1 MKGVETYSGLRI
13 SEVIH
18 QVTGIP
24 FERIAVLSGPNLAR
38 EIAGGQAAA
47 SVVAPDET
55 APHDGG
61 RTGAQK
67 AARPSFSC
75 SDLSHVI
82 RGSVSTRCRGTRQV
96 SRREFLSGPLRRA
109 RVDLSFVQ
117 SGLPDL
123 EGSIRAVIRRE

>member
-1 MKGVETYSGLRI
+1 MLSSMKGVETYSGLRM
-13 SEVIH
+13 SEVIY

-61 RTGAQK
+61 RTGHRKQ
-67 AARPSFSC
+67 PGL
-75 SDLSHVI
+75 LS
-82 RGSVSTRCRGTRQV
+82 
-96 SRREFLSGPLRRA
+96 A
-109 RVDLSFVQ
+109 VQ
-117 SGLPDL
+117 ICLM
-123 EGSIRAVIRRE
+123 